1 MASPLPVSPL
11 APARFPDLPAIKG
24 LELAVA
30 ASGTTYKGRDDLM
43 LMRFAEASQLA
54 GVFTRSAMAAAPV
67 DWTRAQLA
75 KGHGRAVLVN
85 AGNANAFTG
94 QQGVASIQHCTE
106 TLADQLGLAA
116 TDILTASTGV
126 IGEPLDMG
134 GLAACFGQLG
144 DSLGQASWEM
154 AANAI
159 RTTDTFPKGASA
171 SCQIAGQTVTL
182 CGIAKGSGMIA
193 PDMATMLG
201 FIATD
206 AVLDQPVLQACLTAA
221 TRQSFNAITVDSDSS
236 TSDMVLLGATGQ
248 AGHPPVTSA
257 EDPELAGFRAA
268 LLEVMQDLACQIVRD
283 GEGASKF
290 ITIDV
295 TGAASEA
302 SAHKI
307 GLAIGNSPLVK
318 TAIAGEDAN
327 WGRIVMAVGK
337 AGEPADRDRLKISI
351 GGIVIAAKGQRVADY
366 DEAPVTAHM
375 KQDSIHIAVDLGLG
389 SGAARIWSCDLT
401 HGYISINA
409 DYRS

>member
-24 LELAVA
+24 VELAVA
-30 ASGTTYKGRDDLM
+30 ASGTSYQGRDDLM
-43 LMRFAEASQLA
+43 LIRFAEASQLA
-54 GVFTRSAMAAAPV
+54 GVFTRSATAAAPV
-67 DWTRAQLA
+67 DWTRTQLA
-75 KGHGRAVLVN
+75 GGHGRAVLVN

-94 QQGVASIQHCTE
+94 KQGMDSIRHYTAS
-106 TLADQLGLAA
+106 LADQLGLAA
-116 TDILTASTGV
+116 ADILTASTGV
-126 IGEPLDMG
+126 IGEPLNAA
-134 GLAACFGQLG
+134 GLAACFGQLTNN
-144 DSLGQASWEM
+144 LGQVSWQK
-154 AANAI
+154 AAEAI
-159 RTTDTFPKGASA
+159 RTTDTFAKGANA
-171 SCQIAGQTVTL
+171 SCQIDGQPVTL

-206 AVLDQPVLQACLTAA
+206 AVLDRPVLQACLTAA
-221 TRQSFNAITVDSDSS
+221 ARQSFNAITVDSDTS
-236 TSDMVLLGATGQ
+236 TSDMVLLAATRQ
-248 AGHPPVTSA
+248 AGHSPVASA
-257 EDPELAGFRAA
+257 DDPALAGFRAA

-295 TGAASEA
+295 TGAASDE

-351 GGIVIAAKGQRVADY
+351 GGIVIAAEGQRVAAY
-366 DEAPVTAHM
+366 DETPIAAHM
-375 KQDSIHIAVDLGLG
+375 KQSNIDIAVDMGLG
-389 SGAARIWSCDLT
+389 SGVARIWTCDLT
-401 HGYISINA
+401 QGYISINA